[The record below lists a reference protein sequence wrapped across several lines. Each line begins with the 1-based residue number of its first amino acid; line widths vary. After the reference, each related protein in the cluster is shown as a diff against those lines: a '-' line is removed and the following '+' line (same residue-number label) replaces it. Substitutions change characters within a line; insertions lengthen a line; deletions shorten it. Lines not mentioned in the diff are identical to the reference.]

1 MLSSPLFHP
10 NLRFKHLVWL
20 NLNSFTTVY
29 NALCNLAPALGF
41 NITSLGSSPFVW
53 TLIMP
58 AFFYS
63 QNTLTL
69 SNFKAVAVPSADSIF
84 LSTSQLL
91 LQLVPSHSSGLT
103 LDVSFSERSSLAT
116 L

>member
-41 NITSLGSSPFVW
+41 NITSLGSSPFV
-53 TLIMP
+53 
-58 AFFYS
+58 
-63 QNTLTL
+63 
-69 SNFKAVAVPSADSIF
+69 
-84 LSTSQLL
+84 
-91 LQLVPSHSSGLT
+91 
-103 LDVSFSERSSLAT
+103 
-116 L
+116 